1 MSPSLAM
8 TFSHGV
14 APVRPQRGAGTL
26 VPRRRSDPQFNDG
39 QWDVLLET
47 LLDSLQVETAAVK
60 DAFLQARDRQRK
72 RRLKTI

>member
-1 MSPSLAM
+1 
-8 TFSHGV
+8 
-14 APVRPQRGAGTL
+14 L
-26 VPRRRSDPQFNDG
+26 VPRRRADPQFNDE
-39 QWDVLLET
+39 QRDVLLET